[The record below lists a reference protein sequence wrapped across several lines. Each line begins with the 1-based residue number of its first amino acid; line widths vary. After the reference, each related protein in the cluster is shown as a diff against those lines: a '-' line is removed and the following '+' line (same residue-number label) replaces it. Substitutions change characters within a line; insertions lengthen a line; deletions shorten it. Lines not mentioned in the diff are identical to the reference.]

1 MSDEAWFLLQRSNR
15 EIGPVSQSVK
25 GETANWRFHDAGAA
39 PALDRVLSAGE
50 APPMSEVGPS
60 LRDLVAQEL
69 AEPVDHRVSGMAA
82 AIAALYPG
90 AARAVLF
97 YGSCL
102 RERQL
107 EGLMLDFYL
116 IVSDYEAAYG
126 RSWMVAANR
135 LIPPNVYPFQHE
147 GLAAKYAVLSEADF
161 ERLNGSETLSVS
173 VWARFAQPSRLVWS
187 ADPAA
192 AARAIGAVACAAPTL
207 LTAARPL
214 YAGADPLGLWRLA
227 FQLTYGAELRS
238 ERQGRAV
245 SVVDADPERYARF
258 SGPALAAAGVSLDRP
273 PSADQRRRALRRW
286 AWMRRAGKA
295 LTIVRLMKASG
306 TYAGGI
312 DYLAWKIN
320 RHAGTNIEI
329 RPWQRRWPLVAAVT
343 LLPKLLRRGAIR

>member
-1 MSDEAWFLLQRSNR
+1 M
-15 EIGPVSQSVK
+15 P
-25 GETANWRFHDAGAA
+25 DAGPIKA
-39 PALDRVLSAGE
+39 
-50 APPMSEVGPS
+50 
-60 LRDLVAQEL
+60 LRDLVAEEL
-69 AEPVDHRVSGMAA
+69 AEAVDPRVSDMAA

-90 AARAVLF
+90 AARSVLF

-102 RERQL
+102 RQRRL

-126 RSWMVAANR
+126 KSWMVAANR
-135 LIPPNVYPFQHE
+135 LIPPNVFPFQHG
-147 GLAAKYAVLSEADF
+147 GLVAKYAVLSEADF
-161 ERLNGSETLSVS
+161 ERLNGAETLSVS

-187 ADPAA
+187 ADRPAA
-192 AARAIGAVACAAPTL
+192 DRAVASVARAAPTL
-207 LTAARPL
+207 LATARPL
-214 YAGADPLGLWRLA
+214 YAGHDALDLWRLA

-245 SVVDADPERYARF
+245 SVVDADPDRYARF
-258 SGPALAAAGVSLDRP
+258 SAPALAAAGVSLDRP
-273 PSADQRRRALRRW
+273 VAPQQRNRALRRW
-286 AWMRRAGKA
+286 ARMRRAGKA
-295 LTIVRLMKASG
+295 LTVVRLIKASG